1 MGGTILCLLVPCN
14 GGIACSPVSLVI
26 KSSESGAPADAGLG
40 ASAVLAQSV
49 YGVPHKIILDSA
61 AKAITSW
68 DLVTS
73 CIKSWVFGTVIAVVS
88 LTLLAD
94 TVHR

>member
-1 MGGTILCLLVPCN
+1 M
-14 GGIACSPVSLVI
+14 
-26 KSSESGAPADAGLG
+26 
-40 ASAVLAQSV
+40 LAQSV

-73 CIKSWVFGTVIAVVS
+73 CIKSWVFGTVIAVVR
-88 LTLLAD
+88 LTSRALLANMLHPLS
-94 TVHR
+94 VASQSPP